1 MIPLAGDVGASE
13 VEVEQR
19 FPKCFQVPF
28 FFFFYQKAV
37 TNRELFF
44 FMSETDSNLL
54 SSWPWMMH
62 YFYLYQYVLAW
73 LTWYLD
79 KKDNQI

>member
-1 MIPLAGDVGASE
+1 MIPLAGDVGAYE

-28 FFFFYQKAV
+28 FFLSEGSHQQ
-37 TNRELFF
+37 RIIF

>member
-1 MIPLAGDVGASE
+1 MIPLAGDVGVSE

-19 FPKCFQVPF
+19 FPKSFQVHF
-28 FFFFYQKAV
+28 FLSEGSHQQ
-37 TNRELFF
+37 RIF

>member
-28 FFFFYQKAV
+28 FFLSEGSHQQRIFFLCQKLTATCYQA
-37 TNRELFF
+37 
-44 FMSETDSNLL
+44 D
-54 SSWPWMMH
+54 PG
-62 YFYLYQYVLAW
+62 
-73 LTWYLD
+73 
-79 KKDNQI
+79 